1 MSSPVLKQ
9 ASKIIHN
16 KGCSPWQFGARSLEG
31 VRRLSISVF
40 VGVIA
45 LQVGCSQ
52 GTSSTPLADPELVEN
67 SQVYIGDDL
76 YHLAA
81 ASPEQENSPQSEGV
95 PSSHDFAVGSHTP
108 VHGANQAVKPTPR
121 PTPRPV
127 DVDFVLTKAKDIS
140 VGVSADVPQARV
152 QNESKPFIPAS
163 ITKVLTT
170 SAALKSL
177 GTNFRFKTTISFS
190 QEGSVAKDLM
200 IEADGDPTVEM
211 EAYSAGAPKRMSEMA
226 TALKAKGIG
235 EVRGPV
241 TLVSTYPQLDEIR
254 YAPGIPDVDMRECY
268 GSLASSFNYQGN
280 CAVARIHPK
289 TGFRWESAG
298 IGERILGELDTTAGE
313 RNSLSIDVLLNPAR
327 VLGGFRLRGTYSAQG
342 PRVIHWKL
350 PIGNAA
356 GWYGHEFVKSLRSKQ
371 VKLATDTTVVFAGS
385 KEDRLKALN
394 TKLQLGRVQLV
405 FESAD
410 LAALTEAINK
420 PSDNFLADAVL
431 KAVGVR
437 MVSNAVSSN
446 LGASDALELGRIKL
460 SETNAQWLAKDGQ
473 MNLKDELRFLDGAGL
488 STESRATPRAFM
500 AVLRQLPQESFFP
513 ALWDS
518 LPAAGEDGTLA
529 GRMERTLVA
538 GRVRAKTGTL
548 TGSYQLAGYIPKQVG
563 ARVEYIPFVILTST
577 SARNREKVRRF
588 QDALVVKM
596 AEAIG
601 RRELAN
607 R

>member
-1 MSSPVLKQ
+1 MVDRIFRQTLRERL
-9 ASKIIHN
+9 AR
-16 KGCSPWQFGARSLEG
+16 ARSLEG
-31 VRRLSISVF
+31 IRLTAISCFAGMIV
-40 VGVIA
+40 

-67 SQVYIGDDL
+67 SEVYIGDEL

-81 ASPEQENSPQSEGV
+81 VSTEQEETPKSDVAPEGA
-95 PSSHDFAVGSHTP
+95 DAAAGSQAP
-108 VHGANQAVKPTPR
+108 ASGPNQVAKPTPR
-121 PTPRPV
+121 PTPRPI
-127 DVDFVLTKAKDIS
+127 DVDFILTKAKDIS
-140 VGVSADVPQARV
+140 VGVSADVPKARI

-170 SAALKSL
+170 SAALKNL
-177 GTNFRFKTTISFS
+177 GASFRFKTTISFS
-190 QEGSVAKDLM
+190 QEGSVAKDLV

-211 EAYSAGAPKRMSEMA
+211 EAYSAGAPKRMAEMA
-226 TALKAKGIG
+226 NALKAKGIG

-241 TLVSTYPQLDEIR
+241 TLVSTFPQLDEAR
-254 YAPGIPDVDMRECY
+254 YAPGIPNMDMRECY

-298 IGERILGELDTTAGE
+298 IDERFLGELDTKSGE
-313 RNSLSIDVLLNPAR
+313 KNSLSIDVLLNPTR
-327 VLGGFRLRGTYSAQG
+327 VLEGFRLRGTYSAQA

-356 GWYGHEFVKSLRSKQ
+356 GWYGHEFVKTLRSKQ

-394 TKLQLGRVQLV
+394 TKSQPGRVQLV

-420 PSDNFLADAVL
+420 PSDNFLADAAL

-437 MVSNAVSSN
+437 MVPNAVASN

-460 SETNAQWLAKDGQ
+460 SETIAQWLAKDGQ
-473 MNLKDELRFLDGAGL
+473 TNLKDELRFLDGAGL

-500 AVLRQLPQESFFP
+500 AVLRQLPEESFFP

-548 TGSYQLAGYIPKQVG
+548 TGSYQLVGYIPKQAG

-601 RRELAN
+601 RRELAT